1 MSMLEAV
8 VELRPDVEGLVRE
21 SKRGAKR
28 AADAVER
35 EMDGAGKEAGKKA
48 GQEVGRGVEEGARKG
63 ARKAGDHIERE
74 VGSGAQRASAKLTNI
89 GNRMMTAGAVATVGM
104 TLPMAMMGKA
114 AAEAAIAYED
124 AQAANEVLWGARGKG
139 AIDAWAKANADA
151 LNLSQTTVAEMS
163 QGFSGYLTKLG
174 EEGPAQLTKLME
186 RIADS
191 RSFYGGNVQ
200 DKMLAVSAAMRGEFD
215 SLETAFPG
223 VAMSVERVVQKAN
236 ELYGINAKNSTE
248 LTDQQRIQA
257 TLALFY
263 EQTAAAAGDVE
274 RTSDS
279 TANKLEDA
287 RQKWQDLMLTLGTQL
302 LPVVGELAPKFAELI
317 TKLQQQGVFDRLIP
331 AIEKLATVLAKALEM
346 FTAMPS
352 GVQSAVMAMALFG
365 GPVAT
370 MTGAVSRLIAMLTR
384 GTAALRG
391 FAAAQ
396 TVAGAGGAAG
406 GAAGA
411 GRMGGIL
418 RASPLAA
425 GAGTTGAVAA
435 GSLLAGWGIGTAL
448 NNLPKL
454 WGSSHRISDNIAGR
468 ITGRYEDGGLH
479 PGPRGRHSLAAV
491 AGGELVLPTHKMGLR
506 DALNH
511 VGAPVGDTYATTI
524 NVYPPAG
531 MDVRVLAA
539 ELDAMSRGQQ
549 ARVTR
554 TAVAAI

>member
-1 MSMLEAV
+1 
-8 VELRPDVEGLVRE
+8 
-21 SKRGAKR
+21 
-28 AADAVER
+28 
-35 EMDGAGKEAGKKA
+35 
-48 GQEVGRGVEEGARKG
+48 
-63 ARKAGDHIERE
+63 
-74 VGSGAQRASAKLTNI
+74 
-89 GNRMMTAGAVATVGM
+89 
-104 TLPMAMMGKA
+104 
-114 AAEAAIAYED
+114 
-124 AQAANEVLWGARGKG
+124 
-139 AIDAWAKANADA
+139 
-151 LNLSQTTVAEMS
+151 
-163 QGFSGYLTKLG
+163 
-174 EEGPAQLTKLME
+174 ME
-186 RIADS
+186 RIADA

-236 ELYGINAKNSTE
+236 ALYGINAKNSTE

-263 EQTAAAAGDVE
+263 EQTAAAAGDVA
-274 RTSDS
+274 RTSES

-317 TKLQQQGVFDRLIP
+317 TKLQLQGVFDRLIP
-331 AIEKLATVLAKALEM
+331 AIEKLATVLGTALQM
-346 FTAMPS
+346 FTSLPG
-352 GVQSAVMAMALFG
+352 GVQSAVMALALFG

-370 MTGAVSRLIAMLTR
+370 MIGAVSNLIGMLAR
-384 GTAALRG
+384 GTAALQG

-396 TVAGAGGAAG
+396 AAASAAGGAGSAAG
-406 GAAGA
+406 AAGAAAGA
-411 GRMGGIL
+411 GRMGGLL
-418 RASPLAA
+418 RAAPLAA
-425 GAGTTGAVAA
+425 GAGTTGAVVG

-454 WGSSHRISDNIAGR
+454 WGSSHRISDNIAHR

-506 DALNH
+506 DALSH